1 MKIYLRHVFGN
12 ILSGKWRALQKDGL
26 DMYFSQVIPTPT
38 YKKNGFI
45 LMEVLVAM
53 SLVAITW
60 IGLGNAYQTL
70 VLRLGLEQNKRL
82 QIYRELDQHELH
94 QSALQQSH
102 PPINESARVS
112 RRNRDLNHITRP
124 IN

>member
-1 MKIYLRHVFGN
+1 
-12 ILSGKWRALQKDGL
+12 
-26 DMYFSQVIPTPT
+26 MYFSQVIPTPT
-38 YKKNGFI
+38 YKKNGFV

-94 QSALQQSH
+94 QSAFQQSH
-102 PPINESARVS
+102 PLINESARVS
-112 RRNRDLNHITRP
+112 RRNRDLNHTAHP
-124 IN
+124 INSK